1 MNSVQ
6 NHFFDMLISS
16 RKISNDG
23 NNEVTISRKYKVKQ
37 TQIKRKNLF
46 HLQSRRKLVHE
57 FYINKK
63 I

>member
-37 TQIKRKNLF
+37 IQIKRKNLF